1 MDTRPSTLLRIAQP
15 LRSLVQRF
23 TYLGLVVA
31 AFGLMLIGKIDAVI
45 VDRVRAEVINGT
57 APILDALSRP
67 IQTVHEFIDTASA
80 AIDMRAENERLREE
94 NARLLQWQTVARKLQ
109 SDNMALS
116 KLLQVVPETPATYM
130 SARVIASAR
139 GTYGNSVVLNAGST
153 HGVRKGQ
160 AVLGEAGFVGRIAD
174 VSSRASRVLL
184 LTDVSSRIP
193 VVLESSRARALLV
206 GGNVSR
212 PRLVF
217 VTPGTRISTS
227 ERVVTSGD
235 GSAFPPG
242 LPVGVVASVTDSSIE
257 VQLFADYDRLEYVRI
272 GDFGLDGLVD
282 KHVTGDAR

>member
-80 AIDMRAENERLREE
+80 AIDMRSENERLREE